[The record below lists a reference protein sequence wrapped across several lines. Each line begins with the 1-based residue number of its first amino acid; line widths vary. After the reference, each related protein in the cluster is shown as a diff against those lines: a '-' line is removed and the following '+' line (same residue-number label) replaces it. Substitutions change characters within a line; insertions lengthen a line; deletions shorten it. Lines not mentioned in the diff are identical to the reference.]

1 MQVHNGVV
9 AILTDEYIDYR
20 KILVDRIS
28 CVIREAGYGTV
39 CIAGR
44 ELSSQSEYH
53 QSYDVCNRIYSLA
66 KQAQFDGIVCL
77 AGALAS
83 DDVSLLTRLVQSY
96 STPLVTLGLET
107 PGKSSVLFND
117 VTGMEDLMKHLLV
130 DPQRRNFAFVRGK
143 DNDRYSLEREDV
155 FRNMLAQRGYFIN
168 ESRFVSGNYDSFE
181 AYQVVRDLLQNDS
194 DIDVIVAANDSM
206 ALGAARAVNALG
218 LRIPQD
224 ILVSGFDDT
233 PETTKN
239 APALTSVR
247 QPLTQMA
254 EKCAKELIVQIEA
267 RRMGKDLSPK
277 QYYANSE
284 LVVRGST
291 LVAEHNLPRDSML
304 DLDRLRGL
312 LQALMSGL
320 AQPAGVDTDS
330 ISAAL
335 WDTLANGSDAFA
347 MYCKELMQ
355 SPIEP
360 SEVHWWTNL
369 CHQIETLAAAH
380 LNQNNRIKELPL
392 ITASLAGISEKI
404 WSVNMD
410 REFEVRRLENVQS
423 EIQLQMSACTEFTQ
437 ILSTMARWLETT
449 GARRCFLVKFDQ
461 PSPELHEFSTVIQVY
476 RNGEVEFS
484 SQQPFRTRLMLPTSM
499 SAELRKGLLILN
511 PVFAGNDLFG
521 YLLLDPAGLD
531 RLNIAATAYSLGNA
545 MRNQYLI
552 NKLEMQTD
560 NLQKVNKDLVQIAN
574 YDALTKLPN
583 RLHFQQYLQDSCNN
597 TILRKQKMCLLF
609 IDLDGFKLI
618 NDSLGHGAGDL
629 LLRIV
634 AKRLDNVVERCS
646 AGGGFISRLGG
657 DEFTVILNAIN
668 SSSAVERLAN
678 ELLHTVSQ
686 PYSLGDSVVNVSA
699 SIGYAFFPQHG
710 STARELLKSADLAMY
725 RAKEL
730 GKNRIARYNTD
741 MSKETGSQHELDQA
755 LREALSNGELQMH
768 FQPRIDLETG
778 HMCAVEALMRW
789 IVKTDSG
796 EQVRATPDVFIP
808 VAEKSGF
815 ISHIDTFALETCCAQ
830 CREWTLAGVPLSIS
844 INLSVLMLQQDKFVE
859 SFIDIVQ
866 KHQVDPALIELE
878 ITESAAMKNVQSN
891 VEKLGRLREFGVG
904 ISIDDFGT
912 GYSSLNYLKKLP
924 VNNLKVDRTFILDI
938 NAENSIDGTDA
949 AIVKSVVALGKSMDF
964 GLIAEGVET
973 QEQLDFVKAVGC
985 NQAQGFYFSRPV
997 PAAVITEKLLSSQR
1011 FDRAA

>member
-28 CVIREAGYGTV
+28 SVLQDEGFGTV
-39 CIAGR
+39 CLAGR
-44 ELSSQSEYH
+44 KLSPQSEYH
-53 QSYDVCNRIYSLA
+53 VSYDVCNRVYALA
-66 KQAQFDGIVCL
+66 EQAQFDGIVCL

-83 DDVSLLTRLVQSY
+83 DDVSLLGRLVRKF
-96 STPLVTLGLET
+96 STPLVTLGL
-107 PGKSSVLFND
+107 PADGRSAVLFND
-117 VTGMEDLMKHLLV
+117 VAGMQDLMKHLLV
-130 DPQRRNFAFVRGK
+130 DSERRNFAFIRGK
-143 DNDRYSLEREDV
+143 DHDKYSMEREDV
-155 FRNMLAQRGYFIN
+155 FRQMLMQRGYAVN
-168 ESRFVSGNYDSFE
+168 ESRFVYGNYDSFD
-181 AYQVVRDLLQNDS
+181 AYRVTLELLNNDR

-224 ILVSGFDDT
+224 VLVSGFDDT
-233 PETTKN
+233 PETTRN

-254 EKCAKELIVQIEA
+254 EKCARELINQIFA
-267 RRMGKDLSPK
+267 RKHGRDLPPQ
-277 QYYANSE
+277 QYLGHSE

-291 LVAEHNLPRDSML
+291 LVAEHNLPRDSTL
-304 DLDRLRGL
+304 DLDRLNGL

-320 AQPAGVDTDS
+320 AQPSRVDIDS
-330 ISAAL
+330 ISSAL
-335 WDTLANGSDAFA
+335 WDTLTNGSDVFPQ
-347 MYCKELMQ
+347 YCRELLQ
-355 SPIEP
+355 APIES

-369 CHQIETLAAAH
+369 CHHIETLASAH
-380 LNQNNRIKELPL
+380 LSQNNRINELPL
-392 ITASLAGISEKI
+392 ISASLAGINEKI

-461 PSPELHEFSTVIQVY
+461 PSPELHEFSSVIQVY
-476 RNGEVEFS
+476 RNGEIEFS
-484 SQQPFRTRLMLPTSM
+484 PQQPFRTRLLLPASM
-499 SAELRKGLLILN
+499 ADELRKGLLVLN
-511 PVFAGNDLFG
+511 PVFAGSDLFG
-521 YLLLDPAGLD
+521 YLLLDPTGLD
-531 RLNIAATAYSLGNA
+531 RLNIASTAYSLGNA

-583 RLHFQQYLQDSCNN
+583 RLHFQQYLHDSCNT
-597 TILRKQKMCLLF
+597 TIVQKQQMCLLF

-634 AKRLDNVVERCS
+634 AKRLNKVVENAS
-646 AGGGFISRLGG
+646 SGGGFISRLGG
-657 DEFTVILNAIN
+657 DEFTVILNDID
-668 SSSAVERLAN
+668 SSLTVERLAN
-678 ELLHTVSQ
+678 DLLHTVSQ

-710 STARELLKSADLAMY
+710 STARELLKSADVAMY

-730 GKNRIARYNTD
+730 GKNRIARYTPD
-741 MSKETGSQHELDQA
+741 MSKEAGSQYELDQA
-755 LREALSNGELQMH
+755 LREALTNGELQMY
-768 FQPRIDLETG
+768 FQPRIDLATG
-778 HMCAVEALMRW
+778 EMCAVEALMRW
-789 IVKTDSG
+789 IVQTPEG
-796 EQVRATPDVFIP
+796 EEVRSTPDVFIP

-815 ISHIDTFALETCCAQ
+815 IGQLDTYALETCCAQ
-830 CREWTLAGVPLSIS
+830 CREWAQASMPLVIS
-844 INLSVLMLQQDKFVE
+844 INLSVVVLQQDDFVE
-859 SFIDIVQ
+859 SFIEIAQ
-866 KHQVDPALIELE
+866 KYQVDPSLIELE
-878 ITESAAMKNVQSN
+878 ITESSAMKNVQSN

-924 VNNLKVDRTFILDI
+924 VNNLKVDRTFIQDI
-938 NAENSIDGTDA
+938 TAENGNTGTDA
-949 AIVKSVVALGKSMDF
+949 AIVKSVVALGKSMEF
-964 GLIAEGVET
+964 GLVAEGIET
-973 QEQLDFVKAVGC
+973 QQQLDFVKGLGC
-985 NQAQGFYFSRPV
+985 DQAQGYFYSRPV
-997 PAAVITEKLLSSQR
+997 PAAVITERLYAAQQLK
-1011 FDRAA
+1011 RAA